1 MLDGHINMF
10 LFCLFFRK
18 EQLLYMANSSQL
30 RVRFGLLALCNV
42 LQ

>member
-10 LFCLFFRK
+10 CFVFFRR
-18 EQLLYMANSSQL
+18 EELLYMANSSQL